1 MLAEARLSAA
11 IGILS
16 GEGLR
21 FAEEM
26 LSRYGLLGLKVSS
39 GADELME
46 HMKYD
51 KKNSEDSIRFVLLEN
66 PGKPVYGRTVDEGI
80 LRSVLAGTFG

>member
-1 MLAEARLSAA
+1 
-11 IGILS
+11 
-16 GEGLR
+16 
-21 FAEEM
+21 
-26 LSRYGLLGLKVSS
+26 
-39 GADELME
+39 
-46 HMKYD
+46 MKYD